1 MLVEERTERFT
12 VWSGRITGIV
22 GLVAVGVAVLFGVTG
37 VGAPYDPV
45 VYPVCGLVAVLLWVM
60 LLRPSA
66 AIEGDRLVLRAA
78 LSTVRVPLAAIDQVV
93 VRQFLAVRAG
103 ERRFSTTG
111 VSRSRRQGMRDDRLG
126 ADAGIT
132 DRSYGGFVE
141 ARIERLAEEARK
153 LQGVELYSDEQ
164 DALAAEVRREPA
176 WIEIGLLVLF
186 GAALLVTL
194 VA

>member
-1 MLVEERTERFT
+1 MLH
-12 VWSGRITGIV
+12 
-22 GLVAVGVAVLFGVTG
+22 
-37 VGAPYDPV
+37 
-45 VYPVCGLVAVLLWVM
+45 
-60 LLRPSA
+60 
-66 AIEGDRLVLRAA
+66 AA